1 MKLCSVSVLTI
12 SLSLFQGAIAFG
24 QAQNSPQLPGSPP
37 GGQQTQNQI
46 TLDDHSWM
54 ITGAADQPG
63 SGRRWFM
70 QPGSGQ
76 WTDVHYTSS
85 HPYLG
90 AWSSDDMRSSGLTL
104 AAADDALRAH
114 LKLPSDQ
121 GVVVTGLNPH
131 SSAGQSGLQVN
142 DVLLALGE
150 TPLRKPED
158 LEKSLKS
165 LGEKPVTLH
174 LLRAGKETKIQVQ
187 PQIQVTFRAVPRK
200 PPEQP
205 FWIGISVSAV
215 DPTLRAQLQLPE
227 RQGLIVNE
235 VVKDSPA
242 ARAEIKVNDILFELD
257 GKPMNDSFKLVDV
270 VQSHAEKPMV
280 LHFIREGKKHWSV
293 EVTPERRKT
302 AEVNVSSPQ
311 QLYNALVVTRP
322 GAVLSDTTDRGSHGE
337 NSFLFYDRLT
347 DTLTATPIIQTDQKQ
362 PTDPGAGVSKRL
374 DALDADIKQ
383 LRQAIE
389 ELSRATKEKK

>member
-1 MKLCSVSVLTI
+1 MFK
-12 SLSLFQGAIAFG
+12 
-24 QAQNSPQLPGSPP
+24 
-37 GGQQTQNQI
+37 
-46 TLDDHSWM
+46 
-54 ITGAADQPG
+54 GAANQPG
-63 SGRRWFM
+63 N
-70 QPGSGQ
+70 GQ
-76 WTDVHYTSS
+76 WSDVHFNPLYQ
-85 HPYLG
+85 PYLG
-90 AWSSDDMRSSGLTL
+90 AWSSDDMRTSGLTL

-121 GVVVTGLNPH
+121 GLVVTGLNPH
-131 SSAGQSGLQVN
+131 SSAGQSGIQLN
-142 DVLLALGE
+142 DVLLTLGE

-158 LEKSLKS
+158 LEKNLKS
-165 LGEKPVTLH
+165 VGEKPVTLQ

-187 PQIQVTFRAVPRK
+187 PQIQVTFRSVPAK
-200 PPEQP
+200 PPEKP
-205 FWIGISVSAV
+205 YWIGISVSPV

-242 ARAEIKVNDILFELD
+242 SRAEIKVNDILFELD
-257 GKPMNDSFKLVDV
+257 GKPMSDSAKLVDI

-302 AEVNVSSPQ
+302 AEVNVSRAE

-322 GAVLSDTTDRGSHGE
+322 GAVV
-337 NSFLFYDRLT
+337 T
-347 DTLTATPIIQTDQKQ
+347 DTIDPKAEYGSNFFVFDRSNDAITMTPNN
-362 PTDPGAGVSKRL
+362 PTDPKQPADAAAGVSKRL